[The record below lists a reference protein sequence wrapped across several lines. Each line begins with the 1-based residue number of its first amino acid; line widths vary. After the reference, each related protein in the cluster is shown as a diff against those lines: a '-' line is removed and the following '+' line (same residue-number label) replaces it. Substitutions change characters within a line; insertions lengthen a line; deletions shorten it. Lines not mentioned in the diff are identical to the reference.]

1 MGIIIVT
8 VDLDDTTYSDL
19 IQILNEKYY
28 STTDI
33 AEMQKINNIYKE
45 LKFKSE
51 SWLSAIQP
59 NNFKQKRKTEYGK
72 NI

>member
-1 MGIIIVT
+1 MQCFDEGVIAMVT
-8 VDLDDTTYSDL
+8 VDLNNDSYTYL

-33 AEMQKINNIYKE
+33 AELQRINNIYKA

-51 SWLSAIQP
+51 SWISNINP
-59 NNFKQKRKTEYGK
+59 N
-72 NI
+72 